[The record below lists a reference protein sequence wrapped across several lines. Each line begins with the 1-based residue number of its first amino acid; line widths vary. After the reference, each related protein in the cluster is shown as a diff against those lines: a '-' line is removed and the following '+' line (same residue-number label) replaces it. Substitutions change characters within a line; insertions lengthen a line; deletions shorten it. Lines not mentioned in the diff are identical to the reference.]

1 MKALSIIL
9 AVLLVA
15 AIGAG
20 AYFTLQYRD
29 AQEELDLK
37 NDKIKEQEF
46 RIKKLEDRVD
56 EISKQLEEEIARVS
70 QEKEQEIERL
80 RNAQNQL
87 VDELKTEIEDKQIQ
101 IKQLAD
107 KLSVSM
113 VDKILFPSG
122 RAELTDEGL
131 KVLERVGN
139 IIKKVEDKIIRV
151 EGHTDN
157 VPIHPRLQDQF
168 PTNWELSTAR
178 ATNVVRFLEDKV
190 RIDPRKLQ
198 AVGLSQH
205 HPVASNK
212 TVAGREAK
220 IGGLKYNCCQLN
232 RRSQERT
239 NWRPTKNQKIRGR
252 YESFRSC

>member
-107 KLSVSM
+107 
-113 VDKILFPSG
+113 
-122 RAELTDEGL
+122 
-131 KVLERVGN
+131 
-139 IIKKVEDKIIRV
+139 
-151 EGHTDN
+151 
-157 VPIHPRLQDQF
+157 
-168 PTNWELSTAR
+168 
-178 ATNVVRFLEDKV
+178 
-190 RIDPRKLQ
+190 
-198 AVGLSQH
+198 
-205 HPVASNK
+205 
-212 TVAGREAK
+212 
-220 IGGLKYNCCQLN
+220 
-232 RRSQERT
+232 
-239 NWRPTKNQKIRGR
+239 
-252 YESFRSC
+252 